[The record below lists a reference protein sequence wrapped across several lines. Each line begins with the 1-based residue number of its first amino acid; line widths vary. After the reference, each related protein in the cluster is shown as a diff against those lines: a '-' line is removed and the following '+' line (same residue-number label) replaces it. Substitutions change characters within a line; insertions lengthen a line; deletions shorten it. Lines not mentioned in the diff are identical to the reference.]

1 MLQSYAVL
9 VLYSTHI
16 IRASVM
22 LVGTGEDYLISL
34 SLLRPDSIKILE
46 LS

>member
-1 MLQSYAVL
+1 MLQSYVVL
-9 VLYSTHI
+9 VLYSDQT

-22 LVGTGEDYLISL
+22 LVETGEDYLISL

>member
-1 MLQSYAVL
+1 MLQSYVVL
-9 VLYSTHI
+9 VLYSDQI

-22 LVGTGEDYLISL
+22 LVETGEDDLISL